1 MFFELFMDGIRKYY
15 LDDLYLIILFLG
27 MMCLF
32 HCTLVRKY
40 NYKKT
45 ILGYLGLTLCLYIS
59 FRILFA
65 TQYTVFYTYQDFFQ
79 KHQLL
84 YDIFYSFGIW
94 MFFVQV
100 VYLVVGAKMLYEVTT
115 WNAMFSGVFYY
126 LYVSLFADY
135 VMPLTLV
142 AVCPRVGS
150 SGYYYLFEIGGGILY
165 PIVGIMLAFVL
176 FIIYKKYICRYIITI
191 FSLPSN
197 QMKHLSAI
205 PIISC
210 ITYNVFYLL
219 MSYVKVYPNTP
230 DGILYFIVI
239 FGTNIIVYTIMYIA
253 MFFGIFSTIQTTK
266 VKAELEIAAQI
277 QKENLPDEDMTFE
290 CKEKVEIY
298 GYMKTAFEVGG
309 DFYDYFMIDE
319 NHVAFLIAD
328 VCGKGI
334 SSALFMMKAKTLIKN
349 CSYYSKDPSE
359 ILTAV
364 NHQLESDKYKMFLTV
379 FLGVIDLT
387 DGMLSFTSAG
397 HNYPFYKQ
405 VGSSYEL
412 FIIKNDFILA
422 GERKIKYHTNH
433 KKLEKGD
440 ELFLYTDGITE
451 AKDSKGI
458 LFGEKKLETILNSK
472 EIQELPMSQKID
484 FIQKEIDK
492 FTKNQQYDDIT
503 MLMLKVNESLA

>member
-1 MFFELFMDGIRKYY
+1 
-15 LDDLYLIILFLG
+15 
-27 MMCLF
+27 
-32 HCTLVRKY
+32 
-40 NYKKT
+40 
-45 ILGYLGLTLCLYIS
+45 
-59 FRILFA
+59 
-65 TQYTVFYTYQDFFQ
+65 
-79 KHQLL
+79 
-84 YDIFYSFGIW
+84 
-94 MFFVQV
+94 
-100 VYLVVGAKMLYEVTT
+100 
-115 WNAMFSGVFYY
+115 
-126 LYVSLFADY
+126 
-135 VMPLTLV
+135 
-142 AVCPRVGS
+142 
-150 SGYYYLFEIGGGILY
+150 
-165 PIVGIMLAFVL
+165 
-176 FIIYKKYICRYIITI
+176 
-191 FSLPSN
+191 
-197 QMKHLSAI
+197 MKRMSAI

-277 QKENLPDEDMTFE
+277 QKENLPDADMTFE
-290 CKEKVEIY
+290 CNKKVEIY

-319 NHVAFLIAD
+319 THVAFLIAD

-334 SSALFMMKAKTLIKN
+334 SSSLFMMKAKTLIKN

-359 ILTAV
+359 ILMAV

-379 FLGVIDLT
+379 FLAVLDLT

-397 HNYPFYKQ
+397 HNYPLYKQ
-405 VGSSYEL
+405 VGGSYKF
-412 FIIKNDFILA
+412 FIIKNDFLLA
-422 GERKIKYHTNH
+422 GERKIKYHTNY

-451 AKDSKGI
+451 AKDSKGV
-458 LFGEKKLETILNSK
+458 LFGEEKLEQILNRE
-472 EIQELPMSQKID
+472 EIQEFPISKKID

-492 FTKNQQYDDIT
+492 FTTNQQYDDIT
-503 MLMLKVNESLA
+503 MLMLRVNESLT